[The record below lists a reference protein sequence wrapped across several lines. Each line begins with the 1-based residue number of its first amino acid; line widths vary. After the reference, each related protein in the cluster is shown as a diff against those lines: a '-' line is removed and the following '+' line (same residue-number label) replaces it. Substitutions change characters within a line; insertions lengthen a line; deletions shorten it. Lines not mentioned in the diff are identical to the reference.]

1 MKTNILSL
9 CVALAAGVG
18 LTACG
23 DDTWNKG
30 TESLSEG
37 SVSLASMKVDVDTDE
52 NVQSRADI
60 STDDFIVEIVDR
72 NTGASKRTW
81 TYSAMPEVISFA
93 PGDYTVNVKSHNIQ
107 AAEWDAPYY
116 VGSAD
121 FSIEVGKITDIG
133 TVLCR
138 FSNIKV
144 TVRYTKELLSHVDD
158 DARVRVIA
166 NDRGSLEYTPA
177 ETRAGYFEAVDGSTT
192 LVAEFSGT
200 SDGNPVSG
208 LKTFTDVKMGQ
219 HYIITFGVKGT
230 TTPPDEFGGVD
241 PSGISVD
248 ASIDH
253 EDLSGNADP
262 GQGNQDG
269 STQRPGDEE
278 WPDDPVVTPP
288 GPDDPGQDEAPISF
302 QYNGVALTEDV
313 INDEAKE
320 GNQYIITIKAVNG
333 IANLQVDISSDNND
347 FIASAGE
354 MLPLSFDLATV
365 TGETAENLASLELPV
380 GDEVKG
386 KKTLD
391 FDISS
396 LVPLLKN
403 FEGNHEFKVKVTDQA
418 NPANTKSVTLKIKN

>member
-1 MKTNILSL
+1 MKTKILSL
-9 CVALAAGVG
+9 CVALAAGIG

-30 TESLSEG
+30 TESMSEG

-60 STDDFIVEIVDR
+60 STDDFIVEIVDK

-93 PGDYTVNVKSHNIQ
+93 PGDYTLNVKSHNIQ

-121 FSIEVGKITDIG
+121 FSIEVGKITEIG
-133 TVLCR
+133 TVLCK

-144 TVRYTKELLSHVDD
+144 TVRYTKELLSHVGD

-166 NDRGSLEYTPA
+166 NDRGSLEYTPS

-219 HYIITFGVKGT
+219 HYIITFGVKDKT
-230 TTPPDEFGGVD
+230 TSPPDEFGGVD

-248 ASIDH
+248 ANIDH

-262 GQGNQDG
+262 GQGNQQG
-269 STQRPGDEE
+269 STERPGDEE

-288 GPDDPGQDEAPISF
+288 GPDDPGQDEAISF
-302 QYNGVALTEDV
+302 MYNGKDLASDV
-313 INDEAKE
+313 ITDGVDGEE
-320 GNQYIITIKAVNG
+320 YVITIKAVNG
-333 IANLQVDISSDNND
+333 IANLQVDITSDNNN

-365 TGETAENLASLELPV
+365 TGETAENLESLGLPV
-380 GDEVKG
+380 GSAVVGQEK
-386 KKTLD
+386 LD

-396 LVPLLKN
+396 LVPLLGAFK
-403 FEGNHEFKVKVTDQA
+403 GNHEFKVTVTDQA
-418 NPANTKSVTLKIKN
+418 DSANTKSVTLKIKYL

>member
-30 TESLSEG
+30 TESMSEG

-116 VGSAD
+116 VGSKP
-121 FSIEVGKITDIG
+121 FSIEVGKITEIG
-133 TVLCR
+133 TVLCK

-230 TTPPDEFGGVD
+230 TTPPDEYGGFD
-241 PSGISVD
+241 PAGISVD

-278 WPDDPVVTPP
+278 WPDDPVTPPGP
-288 GPDDPGQDEAPISF
+288 GPDDPVQDEDPISF
-302 QYNGVALTEDV
+302 LYNGAALTSDV
-313 INDEAKE
+313 ITDGVDGKK
-320 GNQYIITIKAVNG
+320 YVITIKATEG
-333 IANLQVDISSDNND
+333 IANLQVDITSDNND